1 MTYSMW
7 HKDYNEFVT
16 VFEISDGLA
25 LIYSNFLEKKNN
37 NGWSTVKLSKLIPQE
52 HYMKYVVNKPSENNN
67 SSFINNIANSVFSV
81 NSQHDSEKEEDNG

>member
-16 VFEISDGLA
+16 VFEILDGNA

-37 NGWSTVKLSKLIPQE
+37 NGWSKTKLSKLIPQE
-52 HYMKYVVNKPSENNN
+52 HYMKYMINKPTENNN
-67 SSFINNIANSVFSV
+67 SSFINNIADAVINVS
-81 NSQHDSEKEEDNG
+81 SED